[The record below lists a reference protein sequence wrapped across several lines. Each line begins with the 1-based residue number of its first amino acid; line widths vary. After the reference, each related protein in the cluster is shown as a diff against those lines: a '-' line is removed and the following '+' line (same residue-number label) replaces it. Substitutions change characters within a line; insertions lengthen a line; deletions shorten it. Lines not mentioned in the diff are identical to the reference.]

1 MDGFLGH
8 GFLGPYPLTWVV
20 PLQLGGVAERDVIDV
35 DKFLG
40 LGLVTNPEPFIL
52 FITINVVR
60 LCTGV

>member
-1 MDGFLGH
+1 
-8 GFLGPYPLTWVV
+8 
-20 PLQLGGVAERDVIDV
+20 VAERDVIDV
-35 DKFLG
+35 DQFLG